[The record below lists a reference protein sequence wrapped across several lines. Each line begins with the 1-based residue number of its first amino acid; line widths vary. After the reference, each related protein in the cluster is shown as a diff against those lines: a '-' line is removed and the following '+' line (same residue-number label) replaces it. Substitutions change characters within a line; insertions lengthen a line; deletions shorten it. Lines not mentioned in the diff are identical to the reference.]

1 MVECFDLHDMQIEW
15 VRFIG
20 LIPDNFT
27 GFFNF
32 IKKARTL
39 RVAVFVPKNSDHCFY

>member
-1 MVECFDLHDMQIEW
+1 MGDMVADM
-15 VRFIG
+15 VRDIRYMRRS
-20 LIPDNFT
+20 IS

-39 RVAVFVPKNSDHCFY
+39 RVAVFVPKNSEHCFYIRRLH